1 MYYFRPS
8 MPKFFIKTYGCQMNE
23 RDSEQVVHTLIAR
36 GYERVAHEAEADVV
50 LLNTCS
56 VRDMADQKA
65 LGKMGMLSRMAKE
78 RPHVVFGFLG
88 CMAQAR
94 GESLLENLP
103 HVDLVVGTQKFHRVA
118 DYVEELVAKK
128 KSRTSENA
136 QRPTS
141 TAQHPT
147 ERRMDDLRFSIVDIA
162 EELGS
167 QSTIR
172 DHQLAPKQATAF
184 VSIMQGCNMRCTF
197 CIVPQT
203 RGAERS
209 RSIDEIVREV
219 RDLVSRGVKEVTLLG
234 QIVNLYGRHEFPKIG
249 KKSPFVRLL
258 EAVHAIDGL
267 ERLRF
272 TSPHPIGFR
281 DDLIDAI
288 SRLSKLAEHVHLPLQ
303 SGSNKILKA
312 MHRAYTAEK
321 YLDLVERIRRAPEG
335 IAITTD
341 IIVGFPGETEDD
353 YKQTRDLVE
362 QIQFDN
368 AFVFRYSPRRGTA
381 AAEMPEQISERTKE
395 ERNQDLLQV
404 VNESNRRNLERL
416 VGTDVEVLC
425 EGPSKT
431 NPARLMG
438 RTRTNKIVV
447 FESEDELVGELVDVR
462 IEQANGFSL
471 FGRPVQVGHASRLP
485 SPEGQLPTGRVRV
498 AAATG
503 PKACATPGTF

>member
-1 MYYFRPS
+1 

-23 RDSEQVVHTLIAR
+23 RDSEQVAHSLVVR
-36 GYERVAHEAEADVV
+36 GYERVPHEAEADVV

-65 LGKMGMLSRMAKE
+65 LGKMGMLGRLAKE

-94 GESLLENLP
+94 GASLLKDLP

-118 DYVEELVAKK
+118 DYVHELVVRKTA
-128 KSRTSENA
+128 RSEIAPYHNRA
-136 QRPTS
+136 
-141 TAQHPT
+141 
-147 ERRMDDLRFSIVDIA
+147 MDDLRFSIVDIQ
-162 EELGS
+162 EETSS

-172 DHQLAPKQATAF
+172 DHQLTPRQATAF

-209 RSIDEIVREV
+209 RCIDEIVAEV

-234 QIVNLYGRHEFPKIG
+234 QIVNLFGRHEFPKVDN
-249 KKSPFVRLL
+249 KSPFVQLL
-258 EAVHAIDGL
+258 ESVHEIEGL

-288 SRLSKLAEHVHLPLQ
+288 SRLPKLTEHIHLPLQ

-321 YLDLVERIRRAPEG
+321 YLDLVERIRRARNG
-335 IAITTD
+335 VAITTD
-341 IIVGFPGETEDD
+341 IIVGFPGETDDD
-353 YKQTRDLVE
+353 YRQTRTLVE

-368 AFVFRYSPRRGTA
+368 AFVFRYSPRRDTP
-381 AAEMPEQISERTKE
+381 AAEMPNQIDEHVKEQ
-395 ERNQDLLQV
+395 RNQDLLEV
-404 VNESNRRNLERL
+404 VNKSNSRILERL
-416 VGTDVEVLC
+416 VGSRLEVLC

-431 NPARLMG
+431 NRARLMG

-447 FESEDELVGELVDVR
+447 FPSSPKQRPTFATKELLGELVNVQ
-462 IEQANGFSL
+462 IERANGFSL
-471 FGRPVQVGHASRLP
+471 YGMPLR
-485 SPEGQLPTGRVRV
+485 E
-498 AAATG
+498 
-503 PKACATPGTF
+503 

>member
-1 MYYFRPS
+1 

-23 RDSEQVVHTLIAR
+23 RDSEQVAHALVSR
-36 GYERVAHEAEADVV
+36 GYERVAHEREADVV

-65 LGKMGMLSRMAKE
+65 LGKMGMLGRMAKE
-78 RPHVVFGFLG
+78 RPHMVFGFLG

-94 GESLLENLP
+94 GEVLLENLP

-128 KSRTSENA
+128 RGNAERPTRNA
-136 QRPTS
+136 QRPM
-141 TAQHPT
+141 
-147 ERRMDDLRFSIVDIA
+147 ENRMDDLRFSIVDVA
-162 EELGS
+162 EEAGS

-172 DHQLAPKQATAF
+172 DQQLAPRQATAF
-184 VSIMQGCNMRCTF
+184 VSIMQGCNMHCTF

-209 RSIDEIVREV
+209 RSIDEIVNEV
-219 RDLVSRGVKEVTLLG
+219 RDLVSRGVKEITLLG
-234 QIVNLYGRHEFPKIG
+234 QIVNLYGRHEFSKIDN
-249 KKSPFVRLL
+249 KSPFVQLL
-258 EAVHAIDGL
+258 EAVNEIDGL

-281 DDLIDAI
+281 DDLINAL
-288 SRLSKLAEHVHLPLQ
+288 SRLPKLAEHVHLPLQ

-321 YLDLVERIRRAPEG
+321 YVDLVGRIRGVRKG

-353 YKQTRDLVE
+353 YRQTRDLVE
-362 QIQFDN
+362 EIEFDN
-368 AFVFRYSPRRGTA
+368 AFVFRYSPRRDTP
-381 AAEMPEQISERTKE
+381 AAEMSDQIDEHLKE
-395 ERNQDLLQV
+395 ERNQDLLEV
-404 VNESNRRNLERL
+404 VNKSNRRILERL
-416 VGTDVEVLC
+416 VGSQVEVLC

-431 NPARLMG
+431 NRARLMG

-447 FESEDELVGELVDVR
+447 FPSSPKRPSTGETEELVGQLVNVR
-462 IEQANGFSL
+462 IERANGFSL
-471 FGRPVQVGHASRLP
+471 Y
-485 SPEGQLPTGRVRV
+485 
-498 AAATG
+498 
-503 PKACATPGTF
+503 

>member
-1 MYYFRPS
+1 

-23 RDSEQVVHTLIAR
+23 RDSEQVAHSLAAR
-36 GYERVAHEAEADVV
+36 GYERVGHESEADVV

-65 LGKMGMLSRMAKE
+65 LGKMGMLGRLAKE
-78 RPHVVFGFLG
+78 RPHMVFGFLG

-94 GESLLENLP
+94 GASLLKDLP

-118 DYVEELVAKK
+118 DYVDELIKK
-128 KSRTSENA
+128 KNGSA
-136 QRPTS
+136 RPPG
-141 TAQHPT
+141 ALH
-147 ERRMDDLRFSIVDIA
+147 RAMDDLRFSVVDV
-162 EELGS
+162 EEEAGS

-172 DHQLAPKQATAF
+172 DQQLMPRQATAF
-184 VSIMQGCNMRCTF
+184 VSIMQGCNMHCTF

-209 RSIDEIVREV
+209 RSIGEIVAEV

-234 QIVNLYGRHEFPKIG
+234 QIVNLYGRHEFPKVDN
-249 KKSPFVRLL
+249 KSPFVQLL
-258 EAVHAIDGL
+258 ESVHEVEGL

-288 SRLSKLAEHVHLPLQ
+288 SRLPKLAEHVHLPLQ

-321 YLDLVERIRRAPEG
+321 YLDLVERIRRARNG
-335 IAITTD
+335 VAITTD
-341 IIVGFPGETEDD
+341 IIVGFPGETDDD
-353 YKQTRDLVE
+353 YRQTRDLAE
-362 QIQFDN
+362 EIQFDN
-368 AFVFRYSPRRGTA
+368 AFVFRYSPRRDTP
-381 AAEMPEQISERTKE
+381 AAEMPDQIDEHLKE
-395 ERNQDLLQV
+395 ERNQDLLEV
-404 VNESNRRNLERL
+404 VNKSNHRILERL
-416 VGTDVEVLC
+416 VGSQVEVLC

-431 NPARLMG
+431 NRERLMG

-447 FESEDELVGELVDVR
+447 FPPSPKRRPTGESEELVGELVNVR
-462 IEQANGFSL
+462 IERANGFSL
-471 FGRPVQVGHASRLP
+471 NG
-485 SPEGQLPTGRVRV
+485 
-498 AAATG
+498 
-503 PKACATPGTF
+503 TPLLE

>member
-1 MYYFRPS
+1 

-23 RDSEQVVHTLIAR
+23 RDSEQVAHSLIAR
-36 GYERVAHEAEADVV
+36 GYEPVAHESEADVV

-65 LGKMGMLSRMAKE
+65 LGKMGMLGRMAKE

-94 GESLLENLP
+94 GEVLLENLP

-128 KSRTSENA
+128 
-136 QRPTS
+136 
-141 TAQHPT
+141 TARAADAPYQSSA
-147 ERRMDDLRFSIVDIA
+147 MDDLRFSIVDIA
-162 EELGS
+162 EEPGS

-172 DHQLAPKQATAF
+172 NQQLAPRQATAF

-209 RSIDEIVREV
+209 RSINEIVREV
-219 RDLVSRGVKEVTLLG
+219 RDLVVHGVKEVTLLG
-234 QIVNLYGRHEFPKIG
+234 QIVNLYGCHEFPKRDG
-249 KKSPFVRLL
+249 KSPFVQLL
-258 EAVHAIDGL
+258 EAVNEIDGL

-288 SRLSKLAEHVHLPLQ
+288 SRLPKLTEHVHLPLQ

-321 YLDLVERIRRAPEG
+321 YVDLVKRIRHAREG

-341 IIVGFPGETEDD
+341 IIVGFPGETDD
-353 YKQTRDLVE
+353 DHKRTRDLVE
-362 QIQFDN
+362 ELQFDN
-368 AFVFRYSPRRGTA
+368 AFVFRYSPRRDTP
-381 AAEMPEQISERTKE
+381 AAEMRDQIDERIKE
-395 ERNQDLLQV
+395 RRNQDLLQL
-404 VNESNRRNLERL
+404 VNESTRRSGERL
-416 VGTDVEVLC
+416 VGRALQVLC

-431 NPARLMG
+431 NPTRLMG

-447 FESEDELVGELVDVR
+447 FEGNEKLIREIFDVQVQR
-462 IEQANGFSL
+462 SNGFSL
-471 FGRPVQVGHASRLP
+471 YGAPLLKDR
-485 SPEGQLPTGRVRV
+485 
-498 AAATG
+498 
-503 PKACATPGTF
+503 GTF